1 MKRTPFTPC
10 HTNGANRQSSHST
23 FKNMKK
29 LKILLIVTAVLSGS
43 ASIRHLLQRTDRPYP
58 SFATSPT
65 TVRFERDTL
74 HLGTVRYGTHHEA
87 VFRFVNTGTSPLLIR
102 NALPTCGCTSVNWEK
117 RPVAPGESG
126 EIKTIFTPNS
136 LGVFMKNIEVQCNV
150 PENRI
155 NLKIC
160 GDVTE

>member
-1 MKRTPFTPC
+1 
-10 HTNGANRQSSHST
+10 
-23 FKNMKK
+23 MKK
-29 LKILLIVTAVLSGS
+29 LKILLIVAVVLSGS
-43 ASIRHLLQRTDRPYP
+43 ASIWYLLQRTDRPYP

-65 TVRFERDTL
+65 TVRFEQDTL
-74 HLGTVRYGTHHEA
+74 YLGTVRYGTHHEV

-102 NALPTCGCTSVNWEK
+102 NIHPSCGCTSVKWEK
-117 RPVAPGESG
+117 RPVAPGKSG
-126 EIKTIFTPNS
+126 EIKTMFTPNS